1 MSAPPIGMMIS
12 TPSTNAIAVITMNG
26 SHWPSF
32 AAMKNATPN
41 PIITIASTRFSRCW
55 PGNTTGALEKRRNF
69 FPRPASLP
77 KAITEPENVI
87 APTKVPMKSSRRLP
101 VGSGSGRLNAVGS

>member
-1 MSAPPIGMMIS
+1 MMIN
-12 TPSTNAIAVITMNG
+12 TPSTNAIAAITMNG
-26 SHWPSF
+26 VHWASF
-32 AAMKNATPN
+32 GARKNAIPK
-41 PIITIASTRFSRCW
+41 PIITIASTRLSRCW
-55 PGNTTGALEKRRNF
+55 PLNTTGALEKRRNF

-101 VGSGSGRLNAVGS
+101 VGSGSGRLNAAGS